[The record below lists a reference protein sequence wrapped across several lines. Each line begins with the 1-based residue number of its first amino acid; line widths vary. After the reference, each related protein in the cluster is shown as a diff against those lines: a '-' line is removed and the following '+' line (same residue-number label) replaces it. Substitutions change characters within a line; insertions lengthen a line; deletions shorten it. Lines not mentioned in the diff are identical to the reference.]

1 MSTNK
6 WLWTEYS
13 NDIVIYIA
21 GSIIRTIKKKIKC
34 EMCVDQLQNN
44 VITSSLIG
52 IKNRAPLKTT
62 TTNCQ
67 NQMRGLISPSNDVI
81 VICKTAEKV
90 LRSTPNLFTKNV
102 LQKLM
107 IHANKLLLE
116 VKLFS
121 RMDMFME
128 DKVLSSHK
136 SNLINLILKQY
147 FYIRLHHEAK
157 SSQNAV
163 QRIRS
168 FHNRLVLFKN
178 Q

>member
-1 MSTNK
+1 
-6 WLWTEYS
+6 
-13 NDIVIYIA
+13 
-21 GSIIRTIKKKIKC
+21 
-34 EMCVDQLQNN
+34 MCVDQLQNN

-52 IKNRAPLKTT
+52 IKIRAPLKTT

-128 DKVLSSHK
+128 DKVLYLVTS
-136 SNLINLILKQY
+136 LI
-147 FYIRLHHEAK
+147 
-157 SSQNAV
+157 
-163 QRIRS
+163 
-168 FHNRLVLFKN
+168 
-178 Q
+178 